1 MKFVCTFLLSC
12 QLFSL
17 YGQLEAL
24 FDIKKFRQGEQ
35 HLVETYLYIFG
46 PSLIQD
52 KDTNVK
58 NKKVEILLFIE
69 NEQKEIVD
77 YKKHI
82 IEGEIDH
89 VNKNGILDLQRFSLI
104 DGNYNLGLK
113 LVDQTDTNNIEEHQQ
128 TFTLSKLNTSEFSDI
143 ELLDKYWKSDSVSK
157 LNKSGFEMI
166 PLVTTYFGP
175 EFNRL
180 SYYTEIYFDEEII
193 KENPSVILTQSILVK
208 ENNKIAGQYNKLNKI
223 SSSSVVPVLNSF
235 DLSNLPT
242 GNYVLKLSVMDK
254 NQLILSTKE
263 LAFQRTNLNNSMKLN
278 RLNSVSI
285 ANTFASD
292 IHQDSLNEFM
302 ECLAPLA
309 SNLEKNIIDNKLDDI
324 DDTLKRQFIY
334 SFWYNRFPN
343 NPAYNWSKYK
353 QEVKKTN
360 QLFGTKV
367 RKGYETDRGRIYLKY
382 GPPNTITDRPNEPSA
397 YPYQIWHYYKIGR
410 FNNKR
415 FVFYL
420 PDLVSNDYVI
430 LHSTL
435 QGEYFNNNWKTDL
448 HSRNT
453 PERNVDAL
461 QNPNDNQWGSNSNL
475 FFINP

>member
-1 MKFVCTFLLSC
+1 MKFVCTLLLSC

-193 KENPSVILTQSILVK
+193 KENPSVILTQSILVE

-254 NQLILSTKE
+254 NQQILSTKE

-292 IHQDSLNEFM
+292 LHQDSLNEFM
-302 ECLAPLA
+302 KCLAPLA

>member
-58 NKKVEILLFIE
+58 YKKVEILLFIE

-193 KENPSVILTQSILVK
+193 KENPSVILTQSILVE

-292 IHQDSLNEFM
+292 LHQDSLNEFM
-302 ECLAPLA
+302 KCLAPLA

>member
-1 MKFVCTFLLSC
+1 MKFVCTLLLSC

-113 LVDQTDTNNIEEHQQ
+113 LVDQTDTNNIQEHQQ

-302 ECLAPLA
+302 KCLAPLA

>member
-1 MKFVCTFLLSC
+1 MKRISTILLTFQLLT
-12 QLFSL
+12 FH
-17 YGQLEAL
+17 GQLEAL

-35 HLVETYLYIFG
+35 HFVETYLYIFG
-46 PSLIQD
+46 PSLLED
-52 KDTNVK
+52 LDTNVK

-77 YKKHI
+77 YKKHV

-89 VNKNGILDLQRFSLI
+89 INKNGILDLQRFFLLDGDYHLSLR
-104 DGNYNLGLK
+104 
-113 LVDQTDTNNIEEHQQ
+113 LVDQNDTTNIEEHQQ
-128 TFTLSKLNTSEFSDI
+128 TFTLSKTNSVEFSDV

-166 PLVTTYFGP
+166 PLVTTYLGP

-180 SYYTEIYFDEEII
+180 SYYTEIYFDEKIGRD
-193 KENPSVILTQSILVK
+193 NPSVILTQSILVEK
-208 ENNKIAGQYNKLNKI
+208 NRKIAGQYNKLKKI
-223 SSSSVVPVLNSF
+223 STSSVVPVLNSF

-242 GNYVLKLSVMDK
+242 GNYVLKLSVMNK
-254 NQLILSTKE
+254 NQQVLNSKE
-263 LAFQRTNLNNSMKLN
+263 LSFQRTNLNNSMKLN

-285 ANTFASD
+285 ANTFAS
-292 IHQDSLNEFM
+292 ILPQDSLDEFLK
-302 ECLAPLA
+302 CLAPLA
-309 SNLEKNIIDNKLDDI
+309 SNLEKNIIDNKLNDI

-343 NPAYNWSKYK
+343 DPAYNWSKYK
-353 QEVKKTN
+353 NEVKKTN

-415 FVFYL
+415 FIFYL
-420 PDLVSNDYVI
+420 PDLVTNDYVI

>member
-1 MKFVCTFLLSC
+1 MSC

-128 TFTLSKLNTSEFSDI
+128 SFTLSKLNLSEFSDI

-193 KENPSVILTQSILVK
+193 KENPSVILTQSILVE

-223 SSSSVVPVLNSF
+223 SSSSVFPVLNSF

-254 NQLILSTKE
+254 NQQILSTKE

-302 ECLAPLA
+302 KCLAPLA

>member
-1 MKFVCTFLLSC
+1 MKFVCTLLLSC

-46 PSLIQD
+46 PSLIQN

-254 NQLILSTKE
+254 NQQILSTKE

-292 IHQDSLNEFM
+292 LHQDSLNEFM
-302 ECLAPLA
+302 KCLAPLA

>member
-12 QLFSL
+12 QLFSI

-113 LVDQTDTNNIEEHQQ
+113 LVDQTDTNNLEEHQQ

-292 IHQDSLNEFM
+292 LHQDSLNEFM
-302 ECLAPLA
+302 KCLAPLA

>member
-1 MKFVCTFLLSC
+1 MKRISTILLTFQLLT
-12 QLFSL
+12 FH
-17 YGQLEAL
+17 GQLEAL
-24 FDIKKFRQGEQ
+24 FDIKKFRQGE
-35 HLVETYLYIFG
+35 HHFVETYLYIFG
-46 PSLIQD
+46 PSLLED
-52 KDTNVK
+52 MDTNVK

-77 YKKHI
+77 YKKHV

-89 VNKNGILDLQRFSLI
+89 INKNGILDLQRFFLVDGDYHLSLR
-104 DGNYNLGLK
+104 
-113 LVDQTDTNNIEEHQQ
+113 LVDQNDTTNIEEHQQ
-128 TFTLSKLNTSEFSDI
+128 TFTLSKTNSVEFSDV

-166 PLVTTYFGP
+166 PLVTTYLGP

-180 SYYTEIYFDEEII
+180 SYYTEIYFDEEIGRD
-193 KENPSVILTQSILVK
+193 NPSVILTQSILVE
-208 ENNKIAGQYNKLNKI
+208 ENRKIAGQYNKLKKI
-223 SSSSVVPVLNSF
+223 STSSVVPVLNSF

-254 NQLILSTKE
+254 NQQVLNSKE
-263 LAFQRTNLNNSMKLN
+263 LSFQRTNLNNSMKLN

-285 ANTFASD
+285 ANTFAS
-292 IHQDSLNEFM
+292 ILPQDSLDEFLK
-302 ECLAPLA
+302 CLAPLA
-309 SNLEKNIIDNKLDDI
+309 SNLEKNIIDNKLNDI

-343 NPAYNWSKYK
+343 DPAYNWSKYK
-353 QEVKKTN
+353 NEVKKTN

-382 GPPNTITDRPNEPSA
+382 GPPSTITDRPNEPSA

-415 FVFYL
+415 FIFYL
-420 PDLVSNDYVI
+420 PDLVTNDYVI

>member
-166 PLVTTYFGP
+166 PLVTTYFSP

-302 ECLAPLA
+302 KCLAPLA

>member
-1 MKFVCTFLLSC
+1 MKFVCTLLLSC

-58 NKKVEILLFIE
+58 YKKVEILLFIE

-254 NQLILSTKE
+254 NQQILSTKE

-292 IHQDSLNEFM
+292 LHQDSLNEFM
-302 ECLAPLA
+302 KCLAPLA

>member
-1 MKFVCTFLLSC
+1 MKFVCTLLLSC

-193 KENPSVILTQSILVK
+193 KENPSVILTQSILVE

-223 SSSSVVPVLNSF
+223 SSFSVVPVLNSF

-254 NQLILSTKE
+254 NQQILSTKE

-302 ECLAPLA
+302 KCLAPLA

>member
-1 MKFVCTFLLSC
+1 MKRISTILLTFQLLT
-12 QLFSL
+12 FH
-17 YGQLEAL
+17 GQLEAL

-35 HLVETYLYIFG
+35 HFVETYLYIFG
-46 PSLIQD
+46 PSLLED
-52 KDTNVK
+52 RDTNVK

-77 YKKHI
+77 YKKHV

-89 VNKNGILDLQRFSLI
+89 INKNGILDLQRFFLL
-104 DGNYNLGLK
+104 DGDYHLNLR
-113 LVDQTDTNNIEEHQQ
+113 LVDQNDTTNIEEHQQ
-128 TFTLSKLNTSEFSDI
+128 TFTLSKTNPVEFSDV

-166 PLVTTYFGP
+166 PLVTTYLGP

-180 SYYTEIYFDEEII
+180 SYYTEIYFDEKIGRD
-193 KENPSVILTQSILVK
+193 NPSVILTQSILVE
-208 ENNKIAGQYNKLNKI
+208 ENRKIAGQYNKLKKI
-223 SSSSVVPVLNSF
+223 STSSVVPVLNSF

-242 GNYVLKLSVMDK
+242 GNYILKLSVMDK
-254 NQLILSTKE
+254 NQQVLNTKE
-263 LAFQRTNLNNSMKLN
+263 LSFQRTNLNNSMKLN

-285 ANTFASD
+285 ANTFAS
-292 IHQDSLNEFM
+292 ILPQDSLDEFLK
-302 ECLAPLA
+302 CLAPLA
-309 SNLEKNIIDNKLDDI
+309 SNLEKNIIDNKLNDI

-343 NPAYNWSKYK
+343 DPAYNWSKYK
-353 QEVKKTN
+353 NEVKKTN

-415 FVFYL
+415 FIFYL
-420 PDLVSNDYVI
+420 PDLVTNDYVI

>member
-1 MKFVCTFLLSC
+1 MKRISTILLTFQLLT
-12 QLFSL
+12 FH
-17 YGQLEAL
+17 GQLEAL
-24 FDIKKFRQGEQ
+24 FDIKKFKQGEQ
-35 HLVETYLYIFG
+35 HFVETYLYIFG
-46 PSLIQD
+46 PSLLQNR
-52 KDTNVK
+52 DTNVK

-77 YKKHI
+77 YKKHV

-89 VNKNGILDLQRFSLI
+89 INKNGILDLQRFFLVDGDYHLSLR
-104 DGNYNLGLK
+104 
-113 LVDQTDTNNIEEHQQ
+113 LVDQNDTTNIEEHQQ
-128 TFTLSKLNTSEFSDI
+128 TFTLSKPNSVEFSDV
-143 ELLDKYWKSDSVSK
+143 ELLDQYWKSDSVSK

-166 PLVTTYFGP
+166 PLVTTYLGP

-180 SYYTEIYFDEEII
+180 SYYTEIYFDEEI
-193 KENPSVILTQSILVK
+193 ERDNPSVILTQSILVE
-208 ENNKIAGQYNKLNKI
+208 ENRKIAGQYNKLKKI
-223 SSSSVVPVLNSF
+223 STSSVVPVLNSF

-254 NQLILSTKE
+254 NQQVLNTEELS
-263 LAFQRTNLNNSMKLN
+263 FQRTNLNNSMKLN

-285 ANTFASD
+285 ANTFAS
-292 IHQDSLNEFM
+292 ILPQDSLDEFLK
-302 ECLAPLA
+302 CLAPLA
-309 SNLEKNIIDNKLDDI
+309 SNLEKNIIDNKLNDI

-343 NPAYNWSKYK
+343 DPAYNWSKYK
-353 QEVKKTN
+353 NEVKKTN

-415 FVFYL
+415 FIFYL

>member
-1 MKFVCTFLLSC
+1 MKFVCTLLLSC

-35 HLVETYLYIFG
+35 HFVETYLYIFG

-180 SYYTEIYFDEEII
+180 SYYTEIYFNDDIR

-302 ECLAPLA
+302 KCLAPLA

-367 RKGYETDRGRIYLKY
+367 RKGDETDRGRIYLKY

>member
-1 MKFVCTFLLSC
+1 M
-12 QLFSL
+12 
-17 YGQLEAL
+17 
-24 FDIKKFRQGEQ
+24 KKFRQNDQ
-35 HLVETYLYIFG
+35 HFIETYLYIYG
-46 PSLIQD
+46 HSLLQN
-52 KDTNVK
+52 KDTNHK

-69 NEQKEIVD
+69 NEQKEIVNF
-77 YKKHI
+77 KKHI
-82 IEGEIDH
+82 IEGDAIEIND
-89 VNKNGILDLQRFSLI
+89 NGILDLQRFSLK
-104 DGNYNLGLK
+104 DGLYNLNVK
-113 LVDQTDTNNIEEHQQ
+113 LVDQFDTTNIEDHQQ
-128 TFTLSKLNTSEFSDI
+128 SFSLSRSVSTDFSDI
-143 ELLDKYWKSDSVSK
+143 ELLDKYWKSDSMSI
-157 LNKSGFEMI
+157 LNKSGFEMV

-180 SYYTEIYFDEEII
+180 SYYTEIYIDE
-193 KENPSVILTQSILVK
+193 KTKRENESVILTQSIVIE
-208 ENNKIAGQYNKLNKI
+208 ENNKIAGQYNKLKKI
-223 SSSSVVPVLNSF
+223 STASIVPVLNSF
-235 DLSNLPT
+235 DLTNLPT
-242 GNYVLKLSVMDK
+242 GNYILKLSIMDK
-254 NQLILSTKE
+254 NQQILASKALT
-263 LAFQRTNLNNSMKLN
+263 FQRTNLNNSMKLN

-285 ANTFASD
+285 ANTFASTLS
-292 IHQDSLNEFM
+292 HDSLNEFM
-302 ECLAPLA
+302 KCIAPLA
-309 SNLEKNIIDNKLDDI
+309 SHLEKNIIDNKLNDI
-324 DDTLKRQFIY
+324 NDTLKRQFIY

-343 NPAYNWSKYK
+343 SPALNWEKYK
-353 QEVKKTN
+353 AEVKKTN
-360 QLFGTKV
+360 ELFGTKV

-415 FVFYL
+415 FIFYL

>member
-1 MKFVCTFLLSC
+1 VKLISTLILTC
-12 QLFSL
+12 QLL
-17 YGQLEAL
+17 TLHGQLEAL
-24 FDIKKFRQGEQ
+24 FDIKKFRQGDR
-35 HLVETYLYIFG
+35 HFVETYLYIFG
-46 PSLIQD
+46 PSLLQH

-69 NEQKEIVD
+69 NEQREIVD
-77 YKKHI
+77 YKKHV

-89 VNKNGILDLQRFSLI
+89 INKNGILDLQRFSLE
-104 DGNYNLGLK
+104 DGNYHLSLK
-113 LVDQTDTNNIEEHQQ
+113 LVDQIDTNNIEEHQQ
-128 TFTLSKLNTSEFSDI
+128 SFSLSKPKSVEFSDV

-180 SYYTEIYFDEEII
+180 SYYNEIYFNDDIR
-193 KENPSVILTQSILVK
+193 KENSSVILTQSILVE
-208 ENNKIAGQYNKLNKI
+208 ENRKIAGQYNKLKKI
-223 SSSSVVPVLNSF
+223 STSAVVPVLNSF

-242 GNYVLKLSVMDK
+242 GNYILKLSVMDK
-254 NQLILSTKE
+254 NQRILNTKE
-263 LAFQRTNLNNSMKLN
+263 LSFQRTNLNNSMKLN

-285 ANTFASD
+285 ANTFAS
-292 IHQDSLNEFM
+292 ILPQDSLNEFM
-302 ECLAPLA
+302 KCLAPLA
-309 SNLEKNIIDNKLDDI
+309 SNLEKNIIDNKLNDI

-343 NPAYNWSKYK
+343 DPAYNWSKYK
-353 QEVKKTN
+353 NEVKKTN

-415 FVFYL
+415 FIFYL

>member
-1 MKFVCTFLLSC
+1 MKSISTIFLTC
-12 QLFSL
+12 QLL
-17 YGQLEAL
+17 TLHGQLEAL

-35 HLVETYLYIFG
+35 HFVETYLYIFG
-46 PSLIQD
+46 PSLLQH

-69 NEQKEIVD
+69 NEQREIVD
-77 YKKHI
+77 YKKHV

-89 VNKNGILDLQRFSLI
+89 INKNGILDLQRFSLE
-104 DGNYNLGLK
+104 DGDYHLSLK
-113 LVDQTDTNNIEEHQQ
+113 LVDQIDTNNIEEHQQ
-128 TFTLSKLNTSEFSDI
+128 SFSLSKPKSVEFSDV

-180 SYYTEIYFDEEII
+180 SYYNEIYFNDEIR
-193 KENPSVILTQSILVK
+193 KENSSIILTQSILVE
-208 ENNKIAGQYNKLNKI
+208 ENRKIAGQYNKLKKI
-223 SSSSVVPVLNSF
+223 STSAVVPVLNSF

-254 NQLILSTKE
+254 NQRILSTKE
-263 LAFQRTNLNNSMKLN
+263 LSFQRTNLNNSMKLN

-285 ANTFASD
+285 ANTFAS
-292 IHQDSLNEFM
+292 ILPQDSLNEFM
-302 ECLAPLA
+302 KCLAPLA
-309 SNLEKNIIDNKLDDI
+309 SNLEKNIIDNKLNDI

-343 NPAYNWSKYK
+343 DPAYNWSKYK
-353 QEVKKTN
+353 NEVKKTN

-415 FVFYL
+415 FIFYL

>member
-1 MKFVCTFLLSC
+1 MKFVCTLLLSC

-128 TFTLSKLNTSEFSDI
+128 TFTLSKLNSSEFSDI

-254 NQLILSTKE
+254 NQQILSTKE

-302 ECLAPLA
+302 KCLAPLA

>member
-1 MKFVCTFLLSC
+1 MSC

-302 ECLAPLA
+302 KCLAPLA